1 MLVLGL
7 KIQYINPKTVSEP
20 KGWTHTIKIEG
31 LKSLVIIS
39 GQVAK
44 NIEGE
49 VVGEGNMEE
58 QLRQAFKNLEANLD
72 AVGASFKDV
81 VKLNIYTTD
90 MVAFRKALTEIGE
103 DLPAGKLKDPPCQ
116 TWIEVKG
123 LARPV
128 YLIEIEAMAA
138 LE

>member
-1 MLVLGL
+1 MVFRLN
-7 KIQYINPKTVSEP
+7 IQYINPKTVSKP
-20 KGWTHTIKIEG
+20 KGFTHTIKIDG

-39 GQVAK
+39 GQVSK
-44 NIEGE
+44 NVDGE
-49 VVGEGNMEE
+49 VVGEGSMEK

-81 VKLNIYTTD
+81 IKLNVYTTD
-90 MVAFRKALTEIGE
+90 MVAFRKTLSEIGK
-103 DLPAGKLKDPPCQ
+103 DLPIGKVENPPCQ

-128 YLIEIEAMAA
+128 YLIEIEAIAA
-138 LE
+138 VE

>member
-1 MLVLGL
+1 MFRLN
-7 KIQYINPKTVSEP
+7 IEYINPKTVSKP
-20 KGWTHTIKIEG
+20 KGFTHTIKIDG
-31 LKSLVIIS
+31 LKNLVVIS

-49 VVGEGNMEE
+49 FVGEGDMEK
-58 QLRQAFKNLEANLD
+58 QHRQAFKNLEANLD

-90 MVAFRKALTEIGE
+90 MVGFRKTLSEIE
-103 DLPAGKLKDPPCQ
+103 KDLPIGKAKNPPCQ

>member
-1 MLVLGL
+1 VFRLN
-7 KIQYINPKTVSEP
+7 IEYINPKTVSEP
-20 KGWTHTIKIEG
+20 KGFTHTIKIDD

-39 GQVAK
+39 GQVSK
-44 NIEGE
+44 NVEGE
-49 VVGEGNMEE
+49 VVGEGDMEK

-90 MVAFRKALTEIGE
+90 MVGFRKTLSEIE
-103 DLPAGKLKDPPCQ
+103 KDLPIGKVKNPPCQ

>member
-1 MLVLGL
+1 MVFRLN
-7 KIQYINPKTVSEP
+7 IQYVNPKTVFKP
-20 KGWTHTIKIEG
+20 MGWTHSIKIEG

-39 GQVAK
+39 GQVSK
-44 NIEGE
+44 NVDGE
-49 VVGEGNMEE
+49 VVGEGDMEK
-58 QLRQAFKNLEANLD
+58 QLRQALKNLEANLD

-81 VKLNIYTTD
+81 VKMNIYTTD
-90 MVAFRKALTEIGE
+90 MVAFRKTLSEIGE
-103 DLPAGKLKDPPCQ
+103 DLPIGKVENPPCQ